1 MPSDP
6 FKKDLFAQFALVGK
20 SLSNGNRLELL
31 EFLAQGERTVDELA
45 KVSGLSVANTSQHL
59 QGLRRSGLVK
69 SRPEG
74 QKSYYRLSDYSVV
87 ELLALVRKIAEENL
101 AEIQVLIS
109 KYLSSKYDLEPI
121 SRGELLKRAQ
131 EGAVTVIDVRPELE
145 FESGHLP
152 SAINIPL
159 SALKDELKQLP
170 RKIEIVAYCRG
181 PFCVMAFEAVAQLR
195 SKGFKARRLE
205 DGFPEWKLEG
215 LPVEEEHNI
224 TN

>member
-6 FKKDLFAQFALVGK
+6 FKKDLFAHFALVGK

-45 KVSGLSVANTSQHL
+45 KISGLSVANTSQHL

>member
-6 FKKDLFAQFALVGK
+6 FKKELFAHFALVGK

-45 KVSGLSVANTSQHL
+45 KISGLSVANTSQHL

-109 KYLSSKYDLEPI
+109 KYLSSKDDLEPI

>member
-6 FKKDLFAQFALVGK
+6 FKKDLFAHFALVGK

-109 KYLSSKYDLEPI
+109 KYLSSKDDIEPI
-121 SRGELLKRAQ
+121 SRDELLKRAQ